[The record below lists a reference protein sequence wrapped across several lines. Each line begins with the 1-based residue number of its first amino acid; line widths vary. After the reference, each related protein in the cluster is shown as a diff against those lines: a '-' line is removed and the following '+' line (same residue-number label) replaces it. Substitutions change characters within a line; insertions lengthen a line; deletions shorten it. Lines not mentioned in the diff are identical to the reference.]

1 MDLDRLE
8 AALAAFSVLEPTAL
22 PVHHIQVYLMVAR
35 AEPCL
40 YDDIEQRLGLSNA
53 SVSRTVN
60 ALADTHRTGREGL
73 RLLSLSK
80 DPEERRRYR
89 VSLSGRGRALLRQ
102 IKSL

>member
-22 PVHHIQVYLMVAR
+22 PLHHVQVFLVVAQK
-35 AEPCL
+35 EPIL
-40 YDDIEQRLGLSNA
+40 YDDIERTLGLSNA

-60 ALADTHRTGREGL
+60 ALSDVHRTGREGL
-73 RLLSLSK
+73 RLLKVEK
-80 DPEERRRYR
+80 DPEERRRYLC
-89 VSLSGRGRALLRQ
+89 SLSSRGRALLRQ

>member
-1 MDLDRLE
+1 MDLVRLE

-40 YDDIEQRLGLSNA
+40 YDRIEQELGLSNA

-60 ALADTHRTGREGL
+60 ALADVHRSGREGL
-73 RLLSLSK
+73 RLLSVSK

-89 VSLSGRGRALLRQ
+89 VSLSARGRALLRQ

>member
-1 MDLDRLE
+1 MDLVRLE

-22 PVHHIQVYLMVAR
+22 PVHHVQVYLMVAR

-40 YDDIEQRLGLSNA
+40 YDTIEEQLGLSNA

-60 ALADTHRTGREGL
+60 ALADTHRSGREGL
-73 RLLSLSK
+73 RLLSVSK
-80 DPEERRRYR
+80 DPSERRRYL
-89 VSLSGRGRALLRQ
+89 VSLSSRGRALLRQ

>member
-1 MDLDRLE
+1 MDLVRLE

-22 PVHHIQVYLMVAR
+22 PLHHIQVYLMVAR

-40 YDDIEQRLGLSNA
+40 YEQIEQELGLSNA

-60 ALADTHRTGREGL
+60 ALSDTHRTGREGL
-73 RLLSLSK
+73 RLLAVTK
-80 DPEERRRYR
+80 DPEERRRYL
-89 VSLSGRGRALLRQ
+89 VSLSSRGRALLRQ

>member
-1 MDLDRLE
+1 MDLDRLT

-22 PVHHIQVYLMVAR
+22 PLHHVQVFLMVAQS
-35 AEPCL
+35 EPCR

-60 ALADTHRTGREGL
+60 ALADVHRSGREGL
-73 RLLSLSK
+73 RVLK
-80 DPEERRRYR
+80 VEQDPAERRRYL
-89 VSLSGRGRALLRQ
+89 VSLSSRGRALLRQ

>member
-1 MDLDRLE
+1 MDLVRLE

-22 PVHHIQVYLMVAR
+22 PVHHVQVYLIVAR
-35 AEPCL
+35 TEPCR
-40 YDDIEQRLGLSNA
+40 YDEIEQQSGLSNA

-73 RLLSLSK
+73 RLLSVNK
-80 DPEERRRYR
+80 DPEERRRYL
-89 VSLSGRGRALLRQ
+89 VSLSSRGRALLRQ

>member
-22 PVHHIQVYLMVAR
+22 PVHHVQVYLMVAR

-40 YDDIEQRLGLSNA
+40 YEQIEQELGLSNA

-60 ALADTHRTGREGL
+60 ALSDTHRTGREGL
-73 RLLSLSK
+73 RLLAVTK
-80 DPEERRRYR
+80 DPEERRRYL
-89 VSLSGRGRALLRQ
+89 VSLSSRGRALLRQ